1 MVRRKD
7 GDAAWTA
14 IAKELRSAPIEF
26 HPADRRLAD
35 VAVHFKSLH
44 PINLA
49 GAFAEIQGSK
59 FGINASGGIVNQV
72 SWIEQAFDNYNLGEF
87 TPAPVS

>member
-1 MVRRKD
+1 MHEPHEAREDTVMFSPFRSLLSPE
-7 GDAAWTA
+7 
-14 IAKELRSAPIEF
+14 ELT
-26 HPADRRLAD
+26 
-35 VAVHFKSLH
+35 
-44 PINLA
+44 NLA